1 MDRNNNYR
9 YIILIISVLFFTAC
23 KTSSFI
29 INDKLKPIPSGYI
42 DHVSTKDSLNINW
55 SDFFQDPLL
64 INLIDNALQNN
75 PDLLMALQRIEI
87 TKAQLRH
94 QKGLLLPTVDLGM
107 GAGNHRISEYS
118 ADWAG
123 NDGETYQSG
132 KALKPIYNDLYLGFQ
147 SSWEADFWGKLKNK
161 KKAAQMQ
168 YLSGV
173 EGVNWIITALIA
185 EVSNLYYDL
194 LFTDH
199 ELTIIRNTIK
209 LQERA
214 FDIVQ
219 IKKETGKA
227 NMLAVNQFE
236 AQLLNYKSTENE
248 ILQEITEIENQLNFI
263 LGRFPQTIERGETNL
278 VDINNIA
285 SGVPSELVQNR
296 PDIREAG
303 LELKAT
309 KADVKAA
316 KAAFYPSLT
325 IEADMALSAYN
336 FKYLFDPQSMTQR
349 FVGNLAAPLI
359 NRSAIKADF
368 AQATAKQMKA
378 MYRYQKIIIEAFVEV
393 SNELRKIERLKDMQA
408 LKEAEVSVLDKA
420 VNNSTELF
428 KTGNATY
435 IEVLT
440 AQQSALDAEIGL
452 NNIYKQLQ
460 QAYVNLYRSLGGGW
474 R

>member
-1 MDRNNNYR
+1 M
-9 YIILIISVLFFTAC
+9 
-23 KTSSFI
+23 
-29 INDKLKPIPSGYI
+29 
-42 DHVSTKDSLNINW
+42 
-55 SDFFQDPLL
+55 
-64 INLIDNALQNN
+64 
-75 PDLLMALQRIEI
+75 
-87 TKAQLRH
+87 
-94 QKGLLLPTVDLGM
+94 
-107 GAGNHRISEYS
+107 
-118 ADWAG
+118 
-123 NDGETYQSG
+123 
-132 KALKPIYNDLYLGFQ
+132 
-147 SSWEADFWGKLKNK
+147 
-161 KKAAQMQ
+161 
-168 YLSGV
+168 
-173 EGVNWIITALIA
+173 
-185 EVSNLYYDL
+185 
-194 LFTDH
+194 
-199 ELTIIRNTIK
+199 
-209 LQERA
+209 
-214 FDIVQ
+214 
-219 IKKETGKA
+219 
-227 NMLAVNQFE
+227 
-236 AQLLNYKSTENE
+236 
-248 ILQEITEIENQLNFI
+248 QEITEIENQLNFI